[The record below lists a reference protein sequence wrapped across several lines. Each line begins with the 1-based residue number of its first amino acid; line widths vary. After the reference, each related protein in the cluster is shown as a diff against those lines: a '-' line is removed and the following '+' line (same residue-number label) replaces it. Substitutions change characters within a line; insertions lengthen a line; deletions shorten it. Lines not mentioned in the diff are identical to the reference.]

1 MASNRI
7 ALDVMGGDDAP
18 EAPLRGA
25 LLACSPDATGACLKV
40 ERVLLVGPRE
50 RIEQRLAELGG
61 NPGFAIEDADQVIG
75 MGESPATALRSKP
88 NSSIARGMQAVRG
101 GAAGAFVGMGNTGAT
116 VGAATLSLG
125 TLPGVRRPGIA
136 VTLDLTGHPIT
147 LLDMGA
153 NISPKAQH
161 LYQYG
166 VMGGAYMR
174 ACLAIAEPRIGL
186 LNIGEEA
193 SKGTDLLKESHAL
206 LAEGV
211 FPFVGNIE
219 GGDIFEAKADVVV
232 TDGFTGNIVLKLLE
246 GFAGFML
253 QLVLSELKRHAV
265 RWSEEALISLRRNID
280 YAEYGGAHLLGVA
293 GTVIIGHG
301 RSDAAAVANALK
313 LAARAMDAGVNAGI
327 VAGLAESKTTG

>member
-1 MASNRI
+1 MAGNRI

-18 EAPLRGA
+18 DAPLRGA
-25 LLACSPDATGACLKV
+25 LLACSRGADATGPSLPA
-40 ERVLLVGPRE
+40 ERVLLVGPRQLIE
-50 RIEQRLAELGG
+50 RRLAELGG
-61 NPGFAIEDADQVIG
+61 DPGFGIEDADQVIG
-75 MGESPATALRSKP
+75 MGESPATALRAKP
-88 NSSIARGMQAVRG
+88 NSSIARGMLAVHRE
-101 GAAGAFVGMGNTGAT
+101 AAGAFVGMGNTGAT

-136 VTLDLTGHPIT
+136 VTLDLTGQPVT

-153 NISPKAQH
+153 NISPKPQH

-166 VMGGAYMR
+166 VMGAAYMR
-174 ACLAIAEPRIGL
+174 ACLGQPEPRIGL

-193 SKGTDLLKESHAL
+193 SKGTDLLKESHGL
-206 LAEGV
+206 LAAGR

-253 QLVLSELKRHAV
+253 SLVLSELKRHAV
-265 RWSEEALISLRRNID
+265 RWSEEALHSLRRNID

-301 RSDAAAVANALK
+301 RSDAAAVANALN
-313 LAARAMDAGVNAGI
+313 LAARAMDGGVNDAI
-327 VAGLAESKTTG
+327 VAGLSDGKG

>member
-147 LLDMGA
+147 D
-153 NISPKAQH
+153 
-161 LYQYG
+161 
-166 VMGGAYMR
+166 
-174 ACLAIAEPRIGL
+174 
-186 LNIGEEA
+186 
-193 SKGTDLLKESHAL
+193 AL
-206 LAEGV
+206 
-211 FPFVGNIE
+211 
-219 GGDIFEAKADVVV
+219 
-232 TDGFTGNIVLKLLE
+232 
-246 GFAGFML
+246 
-253 QLVLSELKRHAV
+253 
-265 RWSEEALISLRRNID
+265 ALIVPF
-280 YAEYGGAHLLGVA
+280 YGFVEAWSRARGLDPDKPV
-293 GTVIIGHG
+293 
-301 RSDAAAVANALK
+301 NLK
-313 LAARAMDAGVNAGI
+313 KVTETR
-327 VAGLAESKTTG
+327 